1 MIRNYLRTALR
12 SLKKQRLYTC
22 INIFGLA
29 LGLGSCLLIL
39 AYVSYEYSY
48 ESHYPNADN
57 IYRVVCFW
65 EGDDDMVSTANI
77 MHPAGPALKETMPEI
92 EQQARIYQ
100 DRDVQIEFGRDQFIV
115 ETQFL
120 MVDPEMLEVF
130 SIPLINGNRATAL
143 SGPNSLIISQSIR
156 ESFFP
161 NTDPIGQT
169 VRIHDDIELMITGVM
184 GDMPDNTQ
192 LKTNFLA
199 SYATL
204 ESMGEDITTWEGWWG
219 KAYTYLLLPEDVD
232 LASIEA
238 KIPDLLTV
246 HLGDKAEEYKLELQP
261 LQSIYLNPDL
271 SNELDPRGSMETI
284 YIFSGIAMLLLVI
297 ACMNYINLTTARM
310 AHRTKEVGIR
320 KVFGAGRWQL
330 AHQFLAESVIMVTMA
345 MAAGLAVFEL
355 TVPALEQFAGRSLSI
370 GLMESPIV
378 WLAGPSLILLVG
390 LISGSYPAIVLS
402 RLRPQEVF
410 KNSSFQSTGRFNLR
424 RVLVAFQATCAII
437 LMCLT
442 FGINEQ
448 IEFAGAADLG
458 FSHEN
463 ILLYEFP
470 DKASNEKKVLFKN
483 ELSRHGLSSLTTASV
498 VPGENRT
505 HLWSLH
511 PESYDEGKKVMFN
524 FFGVDKDF
532 VKTLKLELV
541 AGESWDSE
549 EYSNTPY
556 KVLINETAVKTIGIK
571 EPIGFQLM
579 SSENSF
585 TVIGVVKDFHAHSL
599 NFEVRPSV
607 ILLYQDDIGRV
618 LALELPDE
626 NQTQMKTQI
635 ASVYEEV
642 FSEKAPDAKYL
653 DDLISERYD
662 DFRKLMYLFSVFS
675 LLGVFI
681 ACLGLLGLSAFAAER
696 RIKEI
701 GVRKVIGASVSQ
713 LVMLITREF
722 IILVALS
729 SLVAWPIAWYFLTG
743 WLENFPYRTELNGWL
758 FLLPTMI
765 AIVVATVT
773 VGSQAFKAA
782 RSNPVDALRSE

>member
-12 SLKKQRLYTC
+12 SLRKQKLYTC
-22 INIFGLA
+22 INILGLA

-65 EGDDDMVSTANI
+65 ERDDDMISTANI

-100 DRDVQIEFGRDQFIV
+100 DKDVKIEFGHDKFIV

-143 SGPNSLIISQSIR
+143 LSPNSLIISQSIS

-161 NTDPIGQT
+161 NSDPIGQT
-169 VRIHDDIELMITGVM
+169 VKIHDDIEMIITGVM
-184 GDMPDNTQ
+184 SDMPDNTQ

-204 ESMGEDITTWEGWWG
+204 ETMGEDLTTWEGWWG
-219 KAYTYLLLPEDVD
+219 KAYTYLLLSEDVD

-246 HLGDKAEEYKLELQP
+246 HLGDKADEFKLELQP
-261 LQSIYLNPDL
+261 LLSIYLNPDL

-330 AHQFLAESVIMVTMA
+330 AHQFLAESVIMVTIA
-345 MAAGLAVFEL
+345 MAAGLVVFEL
-355 TVPALEQFAGRSLSI
+355 TIPAMEQYAGKPLSI

-402 RLRPQEVF
+402 RLHPQEVL
-410 KNSSFQSTGRFNLR
+410 KNSAIASTGRFNLR

-470 DKASNEKKVLFKN
+470 DKASNDKKVLFKN
-483 ELSRHGLSSLTTASV
+483 DLSRLGLSNLTIATA

-505 HLWSLH
+505 SLLSFH

-524 FFGVDKDF
+524 FLAGDNDYF
-532 VKTLKLELV
+532 KTLKLELV
-541 AGESWDSE
+541 AGKSWDSE
-549 EYSNTPY
+549 ANSNTPNM
-556 KVLINETAVKTIGIK
+556 VLINETAVKTMGIK

-579 SSENSF
+579 RPDRIF
-585 TVIGVVKDFHAHSL
+585 TVIGVVKDFHAHPL
-599 NFEVRPSV
+599 NSEIQPTV
-607 ILLYQDDIGRV
+607 ILHRNTIGRV

-626 NQTQMKTQI
+626 NQAQMKSQI

-642 FSEKAPDAKYL
+642 FSEKAPVAKYL
-653 DDLISERYD
+653 DNLISERYD
-662 DFRKLMYLFSVFS
+662 DYRKLMYLFSVFS
-675 LLGVFI
+675 ALGVFI

-696 RIKEI
+696 RTKEI
-701 GVRKVIGASVSQ
+701 GVRKVIGASIQQ
-713 LVMLITREF
+713 LVMMMTREF
-722 IILVALS
+722 ITLVALS
-729 SLVAWPIAWYFLTG
+729 SLVAWPIAWYLLNG
-743 WLENFPYRTELNGWL
+743 WLEQFPYRIELNVWL
-758 FLLPTMI
+758 FLLPTLI
-765 AIVVATVT
+765 ALMVASVT
-773 VGSQAFKAA
+773 VGSQAFRAA

>member
-1 MIRNYLRTALR
+1 MIRNYLITALR
-12 SLKKQRLYTC
+12 SLREQKLYTC
-22 INIFGLA
+22 INILGLA

-39 AYVSYEYSY
+39 AYVSYEYSF

-100 DRDVQIEFGRDQFIV
+100 DRDVQIEFGHDQFIV

-130 SIPLINGNRATAL
+130 SIPLINGNQATAL
-143 SGPNSLIISQSIR
+143 LRPNSLIISQSIR

-169 VRIHDDIELMITGVM
+169 VRIHDDIEMMITGVM
-184 GDMPDNTQ
+184 SDMPDNTQ

-204 ESMGEDITTWEGWWG
+204 ETMGEDLTTWEGWWG

-246 HLGDKAEEYKLELQP
+246 HLGDKAEEYRLELQP

-271 SNELDPRGSMETI
+271 SNELDPRGSMQTI
-284 YIFSGIAMLLLVI
+284 YIFLGIAMLLLAI

-330 AHQFLAESVIMVTMA
+330 AHQFLAESVIMVTIA
-345 MAAGLAVFEL
+345 MAAGLVVFEL
-355 TVPALEQFAGRSLSI
+355 TVPALEQYAGRSLSI

-390 LISGSYPAIVLS
+390 LIAGSYPAVILS

-463 ILLYEFP
+463 ILLYELP

-483 ELSRHGLSSLTTASV
+483 ELSRHGLSNLTLASA

-505 HLWSLH
+505 NLRSLH

-524 FFGVDKDF
+524 YFGGDNDY

-541 AGESWDSE
+541 TGESWDSE
-549 EYSNTPY
+549 VYSDDARM
-556 KVLINETAVKTIGIK
+556 VLINETAVKRMGIK

-579 SSENSF
+579 SSDNSY
-585 TVIGVVKDFHAHSL
+585 TVIGVVKDFHAHPL
-599 NFEVRPSV
+599 NYEIQPTV
-607 ILLYQDDIGRV
+607 ILHRNGKGRV

-626 NQTQMKTQI
+626 NQAQMKTQV

-653 DDLISERYD
+653 DNLIAERYD
-662 DFRKLMYLFSVFS
+662 EFRKLMYLFSVFS
-675 LLGVFI
+675 ALGVFI

-696 RIKEI
+696 RTKEI
-701 GVRKVIGASVSQ
+701 GIRKVIGASIQQ
-713 LVMLITREF
+713 LVMVMTREF

-729 SLVAWPIAWYFLTG
+729 SLVAWPISWYLLSG
-743 WLENFPYRTELNGWL
+743 WLEDFPYHVEMNGWL
-758 FLLPTMI
+758 FLVPTMI
-765 AIVVATVT
+765 ALAVASVT
-773 VGSQAFKAA
+773 VGSQALRAA

>member
-1 MIRNYLRTALR
+1 
-12 SLKKQRLYTC
+12 
-22 INIFGLA
+22 
-29 LGLGSCLLIL
+29 
-39 AYVSYEYSY
+39 
-48 ESHYPNADN
+48 
-57 IYRVVCFW
+57 
-65 EGDDDMVSTANI
+65 
-77 MHPAGPALKETMPEI
+77 
-92 EQQARIYQ
+92 
-100 DRDVQIEFGRDQFIV
+100 
-115 ETQFL
+115 
-120 MVDPEMLEVF
+120 
-130 SIPLINGNRATAL
+130 
-143 SGPNSLIISQSIR
+143 
-156 ESFFP
+156 
-161 NTDPIGQT
+161 
-169 VRIHDDIELMITGVM
+169 
-184 GDMPDNTQ
+184 
-192 LKTNFLA
+192 

-204 ESMGEDITTWEGWWG
+204 ETMGEDITTWQGWWA

-320 KVFGAGRWQL
+320 KMFGAGRWQL

-345 MAAGLAVFEL
+345 MAAGLVFFEL

-402 RLRPQEVF
+402 RLHPQEVL
-410 KNSSFQSTGRFNLR
+410 KNRAIASTGRFNLR

-483 ELSRHGLSSLTTASV
+483 ELSRHGLSNLTLASA

-505 HLWSLH
+505 NLRSLH
-511 PESYDEGKKVMFN
+511 PESYDEDKKVMFN
-524 FFGVDKDF
+524 YFGGDKDY

-541 AGESWDSE
+541 TGESWDSE
-549 EYSNTPY
+549 VYSDDANM
-556 KVLINETAVKTIGIK
+556 VLINETAVKRMGIK

-579 SSENSF
+579 SSTNNY
-585 TVIGVVKDFHAHSL
+585 TVIGVVKDFHAHPL
-599 NFEVRPSV
+599 TYEIQPTV
-607 ILLYQDDIGRV
+607 ILYRSEKGRV

-626 NQTQMKTQI
+626 NQAQMKSQI

-653 DDLISERYD
+653 DNLIAERYD

-675 LLGVFI
+675 AVGVFI

-696 RIKEI
+696 RTKEI
-701 GVRKVIGASVSQ
+701 GVRKVIGASVRQ
-713 LVMLITREF
+713 LVFLMTREF
-722 IILVALS
+722 VILVALS
-729 SLVAWPIAWYFLTG
+729 SLVAWPLAYYFLTG
-743 WLENFPYRTELNGWL
+743 WLENFAYRVELNGWL

-773 VGSQAFKAA
+773 VGSQTLRAA
-782 RSNPVDALRSE
+782 RSNPIKALRSE

>member
-12 SLKKQRLYTC
+12 SLRKQKLYTC
-22 INIFGLA
+22 INILGLA

-65 EGDDDMVSTANI
+65 ERDDDMVSTANI

-92 EQQARIYQ
+92 EQQVRIYQ
-100 DRDVQIEFGRDQFIV
+100 DRDVQIEFGHDQFIV

-130 SIPLINGNRATAL
+130 SIGLINGNRATAL
-143 SGPNSLIISQSIR
+143 SRPNSLIISQSIR

-161 NTDPIGQT
+161 NRDPIGQT
-169 VRIHDDIELMITGVM
+169 VRIHDDVEMMITGVM
-184 GDMPDNTQ
+184 NDMPDNTQ

-204 ESMGEDITTWEGWWG
+204 ETMGEDLTTWQGWWG
-219 KAYTYLLLPEDVD
+219 KAYTYLLLSEEVD

-238 KIPDLLTV
+238 RIPDLLTV
-246 HLGDKAEEYKLELQP
+246 HLGDKAEEYRLELQP
-261 LQSIYLNPDL
+261 LQSIYLNSHL
-271 SNELDPRGSMETI
+271 SNELDPRSSMETI
-284 YIFSGIAMLLLVI
+284 YIFSGIALLILVI
-297 ACMNYINLTTARM
+297 ACMNYINLTTART

-330 AHQFLAESVIMVTMA
+330 AHQFLAESVIMVTLA
-345 MAAGLAVFEL
+345 MAAGLVVFEL
-355 TVPALEQFAGRSLSI
+355 TIPALEQYAGRPLSI

-390 LISGSYPAIVLS
+390 LIAGSYPAIVLS
-402 RLRPQEVF
+402 RLHPQEVL
-410 KNSSFQSTGRFNLR
+410 KNRAIASTGRFSLR
-424 RVLVAFQATCAII
+424 RVLVAFQATSAII
-437 LMCLT
+437 LMCFT

-448 IEFAGAADLG
+448 IEFAGVADLG

-483 ELSRHGLSSLTTASV
+483 ELRNLGLSSLTMATA

-505 HLWSLH
+505 NLWSLH

-524 FFGVDKDF
+524 YYGGDNDY

-549 EYSNTPY
+549 AYSNDPNI
-556 KVLINETAVKTIGIK
+556 VLINETAVKTMGIK

-579 SSENSF
+579 RPDNSY
-585 TVIGVVKDFHAHSL
+585 TVIGVVKDFHAHPL
-599 NFEVRPSV
+599 NREIQPTV
-607 ILLYQDDIGRV
+607 IRHRNERGRV

-626 NQTQMKTQI
+626 NQAQMKTQI
-635 ASVYEEV
+635 ATVYEEV
-642 FSEKAPDAKYL
+642 FSEKAPDAMYL
-653 DDLISERYD
+653 GNLIAERYD

-675 LLGVFI
+675 VLGVFI
-681 ACLGLLGLSAFAAER
+681 SCLGLLGLSAFAAER
-696 RIKEI
+696 RTKEI
-701 GVRKVIGASVSQ
+701 GVRKVIGASVHQIVS
-713 LVMLITREF
+713 LITREF
-722 IILVALS
+722 VVLVALS
-729 SLVAWPIAWYFLTG
+729 SVVAWPIAYYFLTG
-743 WLENFPYRTELNGWL
+743 WLEDFPYRVELNGWL
-758 FLLPTMI
+758 FLVPTMI
-765 AIVVATVT
+765 ALAVASVT
-773 VGSQAFKAA
+773 VGSQALRAA

>member
-12 SLKKQRLYTC
+12 SLNKQRFYTY
-22 INIFGLA
+22 INILGLA

-48 ESHYPNADN
+48 DSHYPNADN

-65 EGDDDMVSTANI
+65 ERGDDMESSANI
-77 MHPAGPALKETMPEI
+77 THPAGPALKETMPEI

-100 DRDVQIEFGRDQFIV
+100 DRDVQIEFGQDQFVV

-169 VRIHDDIELMITGVM
+169 VRIHDDIEMMITGVM
-184 GDMPDNTQ
+184 SDMPDNTQ

-204 ESMGEDITTWEGWWG
+204 ETMGEDLTTWEGWWG
-219 KAYTYLLLPEDVD
+219 TAYTYLLLSEDVD

-246 HLGDKAEEYKLELQP
+246 HMGDEAEEYRLELQP
-261 LQSIYLNPDL
+261 LRSIYLNSDL
-271 SNELDPRGSMETI
+271 SDELDPRGSMETI
-284 YIFSGIAMLLLVI
+284 YIFSGIALLLLVI

-310 AHRTKEVGIR
+310 AHRAKEVGIR

-330 AHQFLAESVIMVTMA
+330 AHQFLAESILMVTMA
-345 MAAGLAVFEL
+345 MAAGLVFFEL
-355 TVPALEQFAGRSLSI
+355 AIPALEQYAGRSLSI
-370 GLMESPIV
+370 GLMDSPIV
-378 WLAGPSLILLVG
+378 WVAGPCLILLVG
-390 LISGSYPAIVLS
+390 LISGSYPAVILS
-402 RLRPQEVF
+402 RLRPQEIF

-424 RVLVAFQATCAII
+424 RVLVAFQATCAIT

-448 IEFAGAADLG
+448 IEFAGSADLG

-463 ILLYEFP
+463 ILLYELP

-483 ELSRHGLSSLTTASV
+483 ELSRLGLSNLTMAFG

-505 HLWSLH
+505 SLWSLH
-511 PESYDEGKKVMFN
+511 PESYDEDKKVMFSLYAGDN
-524 FFGVDKDF
+524 DY

-541 AGESWDSE
+541 AGKSWDSE
-549 EYSNTPY
+549 ANSNEPNML
-556 KVLINETAVKTIGIK
+556 LINETAVKTMGIK

-579 SSENSF
+579 SSNNSF
-585 TVIGVVKDFHAHSL
+585 TVIGVVKDFHAHPL
-599 NFEVRPSV
+599 NSEIQPTV
-607 ILLYQDDIGRV
+607 ILNRNGIGRV

-626 NQTQMKTQI
+626 NQAQMKTQI

-642 FSEKAPDAKYL
+642 FSKTAPDAKYL
-653 DDLISERYD
+653 DNLIAERYD
-662 DFRKLMYLFSVFS
+662 DYRKLMYLFSVFS
-675 LLGVFI
+675 ALGVFI

-701 GVRKVIGASVSQ
+701 GIRKVIGASVQQ
-713 LVMLITREF
+713 LVMLMTREF

-729 SLVAWPIAWYFLTG
+729 SLVAWPISWYLLTG
-743 WLENFPYRTELNGWL
+743 WLEDFPYHTELSVWL
-758 FLLPTMI
+758 FLVPTLI
-765 AIVVATVT
+765 ALAVASVT
-773 VGSQAFKAA
+773 VGSQAFKTA
-782 RSNPVDALRSE
+782 RSNPVDALRAE

>member
-1 MIRNYLRTALR
+1 MIRNYLITALR
-12 SLKKQRLYTC
+12 SLSKQRFYTY
-22 INIFGLA
+22 INILGLA

-39 AYVSYEYSY
+39 AYVSYEYSF

-57 IYRVVCFW
+57 IYRVVCYW
-65 EGDDDMVSTANI
+65 ERGDDMVSTANI
-77 MHPAGPALKETMPEI
+77 MHPAGPALKEIIPEI

-100 DRDVQIEFGRDQFIV
+100 DKGVQIEFGHDQSIV

-130 SIPLINGNRATAL
+130 SIPLISGNSATAL
-143 SGPNSLIISQSIR
+143 STPNSLIISQSIR

-169 VRIHDDIELMITGVM
+169 VRIHDDIEMIITGVM
-184 GDMPDNTQ
+184 DDMPDNTQ
-192 LKTNFLA
+192 LKSNFLA

-204 ESMGEDITTWEGWWG
+204 EAMGEDLAAWDGWWG

-238 KIPDLLTV
+238 KIPDLLAV
-246 HLGDKAEEYKLELQP
+246 HLGDKAEEYRLELQP
-261 LQSIYLNPDL
+261 LQSIYLNSHL
-271 SNELDPRGSMETI
+271 SNELDPRSSMETI
-284 YIFSGIAMLLLVI
+284 YIFLGIALLLLVI

-330 AHQFLAESVIMVTMA
+330 AHQFLAESVIMVTIA
-345 MAAGLAVFEL
+345 MAAGLVVFEL
-355 TVPALEQFAGRSLSI
+355 AIPALEQYSGRSLSI

-390 LISGSYPAIVLS
+390 LIAGSYPAVVLS

-410 KNSSFQSTGRFNLR
+410 KNSSFKSTGRFNLR
-424 RVLVAFQATCAII
+424 RALVAFQATCAII

-470 DKASNEKKVLFKN
+470 DKASKENKVLFKN
-483 ELSRHGLSSLTTASV
+483 ELKSLGLSNLTMATGL
-498 VPGENRT
+498 PGENRT
-505 HLWSLH
+505 SLWSLH
-511 PESYDEGKKVMFN
+511 PESYDEDQKVMFHLYAGDN
-524 FFGVDKDF
+524 DY

-549 EYSNTPY
+549 GNSYDPRI
-556 KVLINETAVKTIGIK
+556 VLINETAVKTMGIK
-571 EPIGFQLM
+571 EPIGFQLI
-579 SSENSF
+579 SSQNTF
-585 TVIGVVKDFHAHSL
+585 TVIGVVKDFHAHPL
-599 NFEVRPSV
+599 NSEIEPTV
-607 ILLYQDDIGRV
+607 ILNRNGIGRV

-626 NQTQMKTQI
+626 NQAQMKTQI

-642 FSEKAPDAKYL
+642 FSENAPDAKYL
-653 DDLISERYD
+653 DNLIAERYD
-662 DFRKLMYLFSVFS
+662 DFRKLMYLLFVFS
-675 LLGVFI
+675 ALGVFI

-696 RIKEI
+696 RTKEI
-701 GVRKVIGASVSQ
+701 GVRKVIGASIQQ
-713 LVMLITREF
+713 LVVLMTREF

-729 SLVAWPIAWYFLTG
+729 SLVAWPIAWYLLNG
-743 WLENFPYRTELNGWL
+743 WLEEFAYRTELNVWL
-758 FLLPTMI
+758 FLLPTLI
-765 AIVVATVT
+765 ALMVASVT
-773 VGSQAFKAA
+773 VGSQAFKVA